1 MCLLEAFIYDPL
13 VDWTPG
19 VVELGIAGAYHGGRH
34 GQEGGARGGRPG
46 VDAAQDKR
54 DMQSEITFSMYA
66 VRVAEMKVRLDTF
79 DISIN
84 PAFNHK
90 CN

>member
-34 GQEGGARGGRPG
+34 GQLEGGARGGGRPG
-46 VDAAQDKR
+46 DMAAQDKR

-79 DISIN
+79 LISIN
-84 PAFNHK
+84 PVR
-90 CN
+90 

>member
-1 MCLLEAFIYDPL
+1 MHCTL
-13 VDWTPG
+13 G

-84 PAFNHK
+84 SAFNRK